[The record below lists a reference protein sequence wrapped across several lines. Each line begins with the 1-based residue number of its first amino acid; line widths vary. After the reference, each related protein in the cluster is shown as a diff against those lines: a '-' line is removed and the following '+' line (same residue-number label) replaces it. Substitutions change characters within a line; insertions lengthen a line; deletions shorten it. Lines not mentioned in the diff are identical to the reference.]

1 MCKKLL
7 SILLAVSMLCS
18 AALAI
23 TDEEFEQLT
32 GVDINS
38 LSYDAMV
45 NMQANLQQYIS

>member
-32 GVDINS
+32 GNGEHAGQSAAVH
-38 LSYDAMV
+38 
-45 NMQANLQQYIS
+45 LQDDGMRAVSC